1 MDYFSKYTIIFIS
14 GDNISKTAFKLDSNF
29 EKSKMV
35 LLPHSPTRLGLQMFC
50 LKLHKP
56 RIYSVIHSTVLLDN
70 YFNFPENYCRNQ
82 RSNKIFTH
90 KSISM
95 QRAVHSS
102 TYCRRLVGSTN
113 QACSSGSYFR
123 IAWKSTEWPC
133 FFQSHSLS
141 FLQSLRSLKNW
152 LLQNLSMK
160 VLDQKF

>member
-1 MDYFSKYTIIFIS
+1 MLLVQFQRKFFKCLCLLVFSLMDYFSKYTIIFIS

-102 TYCRRLVGSTN
+102 T
-113 QACSSGSYFR
+113 
-123 IAWKSTEWPC
+123 
-133 FFQSHSLS
+133 SHCLYR
-141 FLQSLRSLKNW
+141 FLDGQKNTR
-152 LLQNLSMK
+152 
-160 VLDQKF
+160 F